1 MNIKFLFF
9 LIFLFLLPLFLACSE
24 KADSVLEPKDCPE
37 TRTVTEIVHV
47 PIVPEKPFG
56 FRPDFTIVVGVHD
69 TGQDAYESLQEGNFR
84 VSNWSAEALTNPHFP
99 MSQERRVVNAV
110 VVSLL
115 ELGFTEDD
123 FVSMDMIISKGKELG
138 LLLMTPEMAV
148 AAREQFIA
156 QPDYSTGDRLG
167 EFFVAMEGI
176 NLFNDGVRKI
186 FSIVRDDEYPHQ
198 DTEFGFWL
206 ISNNIENAGQPRL
219 FNSEKENDFGGR
231 FVWVLPDEI
240 NLDVLDFFEEQKEE

>member
-1 MNIKFLFF
+1 MNTKFCFI
-9 LIFLFLLPLFLACSE
+9 LIFLLPIFIACSE

-37 TRTVTEIVHV
+37 TRTLTEIVHV
-47 PIVPEKPFG
+47 PVIPEKPFG

-69 TGQDAYESLQEGNFR
+69 TAQDLYESLQEGNFR
-84 VSNWSAEALTNPHFP
+84 ISNWSVEALTNPHFP
-99 MSQERRVVNAV
+99 MSQERRVINIA

-123 FVSMDMIISKGKELG
+123 FVSMDVIIGKGKELG
-138 LLLMTPEMAV
+138 LLPMTPEMAA
-148 AAREQFIA
+148 AAREQFIS
-156 QPDYSTGDRLG
+156 QPDWSTGDRLG

-186 FSIVRDDEYPHQ
+186 FSIVRDDKYPHQ
-198 DTEFGFWL
+198 DTGLGFWL

-219 FNSEKENDFGGR
+219 FNSERENDFGGR
-231 FVWVLPDEI
+231 FAWILPDEI
-240 NLDVLDFFEEQKEE
+240 NLDVLELSEEQKEE